1 MMCLLYC
8 VFFQSPLLIKSAT
21 TGRTSQLQREVGGCI
36 KGREAVPWVVCVSR
50 RWWWWVADLSV
61 PASEGPDPAGIP
73 ASRGKRQQTSSSRHS
88 SILFAWNRI
97 NNKPSG

>member
-36 KGREAVPWVVCVSR
+36 KGGRPLGCLRFVVVRRCGGAAAVV
-50 RWWWWVADLSV
+50 
-61 PASEGPDPAGIP
+61 GG
-73 ASRGKRQQTSSSRHS
+73 
-88 SILFAWNRI
+88 
-97 NNKPSG
+97 